1 MGISRAGGSI
11 ASVDRTSPSA
21 QYNRGLSQGLTN
33 QPKFKNPPKT
43 NSYKYRKF
51 EKPNTPNL
59 RSPRQR
65 TPSPKVS
72 PPPPSSAKPLSNNN
86 YKPTPFSTPKPRG
99 FAPPTP
105 NPRMPPPTNPTPSPP
120 PGAGA
125 AAAAKGF
132 GNIASKLPGWGKPVA
147 AVLLLVPPTIDLY
160 HKLFPPSKPETAGMY
175 PGTGGSIPNGSAG
188 FTGGQM
194 SGYQYNVVVECIYQF
209 TASNASILQLAG
221 LTIIGAITSVDWVW
235 IYDSSRGWMVS
246 LVATNAQGET
256 VTDVGNRYVRYFTTT
271 NKDTKITDIAVR
283 VYRPSNAPDTGGNP
297 PAPTIQYSSPNISPG
312 VSGTTGADGKP
323 YIGTLSTTEGGKPSS
338 SNTPSGIERK
348 PRMSPP
354 PLKDYDFPDPP
365 PVPDPEEQ
373 YKNGTFP
380 GGSKS
385 SKGGSDTDGQY
396 KPSPNLG
403 DFGGDKTWFD
413 TNGNVQKGG
422 LKPHTNSSTNW
433 TSVTPSPSG
442 THETTPKGDLEPN
455 VTTPEKTYTPPP
467 TTPKPTDTPDNTPDL
482 TKFLPLIALAPSMDK
497 KLDKIDDTV
506 TQIKN
511 EPKSPCLAPVYVP
524 PVSAKVDTNISL
536 TNTLQGVTIAQGET
550 TRNAVNAVSNTVNTV
565 NTKLGTQIVNG
576 GIGGTLTRL
585 YKVLHVDRVMNTMN
599 TFLLVHNAVMLSRGI
614 ASTLTEVIDNSL
626 DIAGFKFKNAEGE
639 DAEISEVISGTL
651 KSWIIS
657 IIGANNYTTT
667 D

>member
-1 MGISRAGGSI
+1 MPMGMGGIDATI
-11 ASVDRTSPSA
+11 AKELSSGAA
-21 QYNRGLSQGLTN
+21 QWHR
-33 QPKFKNPPKT
+33 
-43 NSYKYRKF
+43 
-51 EKPNTPNL
+51 L
-59 RSPRQR
+59 R
-65 TPSPKVS
+65 PSPKPFKPS
-72 PPPPSSAKPLSNNN
+72 PWTPPPKNIPSPRMPPPPSSA
-86 YKPTPFSTPKPRG
+86 TP
-99 FAPPTP
+99 APAAAATLGAAAVAA
-105 NPRMPPPTNPTPSPP
+105 RA
-120 PGAGA
+120 PGAGT
-125 AAAAKGF
+125 
-132 GNIASKLPGWGKPVA
+132 VA
-147 AVLLLVPPTIDLY
+147 AVALVVAAGALAAWENTRHP
-160 HKLFPPSKPETAGMY
+160 KPETAGMY
-175 PGTGGSIPNGSAG
+175 PGSKGSILNGVAPFSGGQSPGVKYKVQVFAYYGYPNVTVSSVAVVNNVLGPISDITFFWADAGSGRQVGRLFVTGNNSGGSFYGVTLYTTAYTYEWWI
-188 FTGGQM
+188 
-194 SGYQYNVVVECIYQF
+194 VVSRVD
-209 TASNASILQLAG
+209 G
-221 LTIIGAITSVDWVW
+221 L
-235 IYDSSRGWMVS
+235 
-246 LVATNAQGET
+246 
-256 VTDVGNRYVRYFTTT
+256 
-271 NKDTKITDIAVR
+271 
-283 VYRPSNAPDTGGNP
+283 PDTGGNP